1 MLLQQAQLCGSAC
14 KQATNA
20 WHASAAPIHEAPA
33 ARRASRF
40 WVQGLGSST
49 QLRTCN
55 RLIPTSSAVG
65 VLQMQ
70 PSYEAQ
76 PMASHVEE
84 PSASTQPRR
93 GVPVSQVLPLPPG
106 MVEAVLKLGGFL
118 SSVLTRVR
126 SSFAAVFPQI
136 NDVTAKDVHEQL
148 VKLKSSI
155 RLLALVAPLA
165 RVGGSESLTALYAR
179 TFERA
184 AFGFA
189 KMYLFCLF
197 MRVLLSWF
205 PGIDWNAQPWTFLRL
220 ITEPYLQIYRG
231 ILPPLFGQLDFT
243 PLFGFLILQD
253 VVEVMAPTYTMGLH
267 DHDTSTRWTTSDV
280 MCYFDGF

>member
-1 MLLQQAQLCGSAC
+1 MPSSSASS
-14 KQATNA
+14 
-20 WHASAAPIHEAPA
+20 SAAPQQQVAGPMQSWLPNAVKAIGTMCT
-33 ARRASRF
+33 F
-40 WVQGLGSST
+40 LG
-49 QLRTCN
+49 
-55 RLIPTSSAVG
+55 AV
-65 VLQMQ
+65 VDRM
-70 PSYEAQ
+70 
-76 PMASHVEE
+76 
-84 PSASTQPRR
+84 RD
-93 GVPVSQVLPLPPG
+93 
-106 MVEAVLKLGGFL
+106 AV
-118 SSVLTRVR
+118 
-126 SSFAAVFPQI
+126 AAVFPQVKDI
-136 NDVTAKDVHEQL
+136 TAQDVHIQL
-148 VKLKSSI
+148 RALANNVKV
-155 RLLALVAPLA
+155 LAIIAPFA
-165 RVGGSESLTALYAR
+165 RAASSESLTALYAR

-253 VVEVMAPTYTMGLH
+253 VVEVMAPTFTLGMH
-267 DHDTSTRWTTSDV
+267 NADTSTKWTTSDV